1 MSEHIMFAP
10 KYSKDHENAIKS
22 TLRSKFGVGKK
33 INRRIPF
40 SFLIHWR
47 ALFGHSKKVSHAKF
61 GLTV

>member
-1 MSEHIMFAP
+1 MFAP
-10 KYSKDHENAIKS
+10 KYSKDHKNAIKS

-33 INRRIPF
+33 SIGEFHFP
-40 SFLIHWR
+40 SLIHRR